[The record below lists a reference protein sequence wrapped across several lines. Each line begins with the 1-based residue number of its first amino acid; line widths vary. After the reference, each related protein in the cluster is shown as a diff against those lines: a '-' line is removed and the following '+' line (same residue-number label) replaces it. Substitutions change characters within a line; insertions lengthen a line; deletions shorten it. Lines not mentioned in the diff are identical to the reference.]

1 MELIFEITLLVFAL
15 GSAIATFAGAQKIA
29 LRVNVGPINNKL

>member
-15 GSAIATFAGAQKIA
+15 GSAIATFVGAQKNSPT
-29 LRVNVGPINNKL
+29 RQRRTDK